1 MALETLTRQTASRT
15 PAAFTYNNVTIA
27 GGFEFP
33 NDGHTFLVVNNDA
46 VDVILTFTIT
56 KTLDSQSTTR
66 AETITA
72 STVMFLGPFP
82 VELYNDSDG
91 YALCTPDQDMA
102 TTYGVAVVTLQ
113 GA

>member
-15 PAAFTYNNVTIA
+15 PALFSYQNVTIA

-33 NDGHTFLVVNNDA
+33 NDGHTFLAVNNDA
-46 VDVILTFTIT
+46 GDVVLTFTIV
-56 KTLDSQSTTR
+56 KTLDSQSATR

-72 STVMFLGPFP
+72 SKVMFLGPFP

-91 YALCTPDQDMA
+91 YVLCTPNQDMA
-102 TTYGVAVVTLQ
+102 TDYGVAVVTL
-113 GA
+113 